1 MEMEGGGEVERLIV
15 GTFTAPTG
23 PRRDVSVVK

>member
-1 MEMEGGGEVERLIV
+1 MEGGGEVERLTV